1 MTESKHPP
9 QAFIANQHPF
19 AAGQSMCTAMPHRFV
34 RNPTSKMHALSGV
47 VCGATPAVT
56 AAFAYIG
63 ILKLSFVVGGATAA
77 CLLCRPRA
85 SLVSSSISCLLA
97 AVGWS
102 GFYEGHNLLNRQRL
116 PTAAGVY
123 QFVVGYIMY

>member
-1 MTESKHPP
+1 
-9 QAFIANQHPF
+9 
-19 AAGQSMCTAMPHRFV
+19 
-34 RNPTSKMHALSGV
+34 MHALSGV

-56 AAFAYIG
+56 AAVAYIG
-63 ILKLSFVVGGATAA
+63 ILKLSFVVGGAAAA

-85 SLVSSSISCLLA
+85 SLVSSSISCLLV

-102 GFYEGHNLLNRQRL
+102 GFYEGHKLLNRQRFS
-116 PTAAGVY
+116 TAAGVH